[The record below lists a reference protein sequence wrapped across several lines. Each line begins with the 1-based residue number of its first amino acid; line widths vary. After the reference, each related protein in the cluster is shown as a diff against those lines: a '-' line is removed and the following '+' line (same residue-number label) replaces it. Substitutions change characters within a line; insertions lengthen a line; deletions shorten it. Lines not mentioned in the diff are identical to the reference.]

1 MDYSVQIKVFK
12 GEKENERKSLNNS
25 STEIRSN
32 KNLTVGEL
40 KLKCKEW
47 YDTLPKGYEII
58 EEKLYKGN
66 KEKQDNNEI
75 LGFTPGLEYNLII
88 K

>member
-1 MDYSVQIKVFK
+1 MDYSIQVKIYK
-12 GEKENERKSLNNS
+12 GENEKNRKSLNNS
-25 STEIRSN
+25 STEIRSD

-40 KLKCKEW
+40 KQKCKEW
-47 YDTLPKGYEII
+47 YDSLPKDYVIF
-58 EEKLYKGN
+58 EEKIFKGN
-66 KEKQDNNEI
+66 KEKQDNNEV

>member
-1 MDYSVQIKVFK
+1 MDYSIQVKIFK
-12 GEKENERKSLNNS
+12 GENEKNRKSLNNS
-25 STEIRSN
+25 STEIKSN

-40 KLKCKEW
+40 KEKCKEW
-47 YDTLPKGYEII
+47 YDTFPKDYVII

-66 KEKQDNNEI
+66 KEKQDNNEV